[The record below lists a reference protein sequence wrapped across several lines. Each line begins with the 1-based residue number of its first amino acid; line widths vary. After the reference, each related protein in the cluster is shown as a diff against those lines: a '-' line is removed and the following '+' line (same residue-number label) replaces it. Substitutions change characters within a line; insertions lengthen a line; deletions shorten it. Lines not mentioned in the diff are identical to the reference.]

1 MIEIPMIVYLV
12 LLASFSC
19 VVTYLFVK
27 LLGKLRLYLD
37 HKRLIKLQTAR
48 KLVDLQ
54 DDVYRLDER
63 YRELTTKVDTLLEQ
77 L

>member
-1 MIEIPMIVYLV
+1 MIEIPMILYLV

-19 VVTYLFVK
+19 GVTYLFVK
-27 LLGKLRLYLD
+27 LLGKLRLHLD
-37 HKRLIKLQTAR
+37 HKRLVKLQTAR

-54 DDVYRLDER
+54 DDVYRLDAR

>member
-1 MIEIPMIVYLV
+1 MIEIPVLVYV
-12 LLASFSC
+12 VFLASFSC
-19 VVTYLFVK
+19 VVAYLFVK
-27 LLGKLRLYLD
+27 LLSKLMLHLD
-37 HKRLIKLQTAR
+37 HKRLVKLQTAR

-54 DDVYRLDER
+54 DDIYRLDER